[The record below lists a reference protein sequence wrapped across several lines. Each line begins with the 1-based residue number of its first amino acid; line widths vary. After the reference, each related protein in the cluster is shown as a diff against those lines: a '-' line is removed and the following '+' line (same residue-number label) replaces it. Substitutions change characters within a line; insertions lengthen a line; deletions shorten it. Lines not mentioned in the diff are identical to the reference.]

1 MAEWSACQT
10 PGFES
15 SSGPLLDLFLVIL
28 SSNSQP
34 QLKVA
39 NWLPPATVDVFNPV
53 MFSLDYY
60 FVSNYLSG
68 VPVNQLESALF
79 TVNKP

>member
-1 MAEWSACQT
+1 MAEWSACWT
-10 PGFES
+10 RGFES

-39 NWLPPATVDVFNPV
+39 NWLPPA
-53 MFSLDYY
+53 S
-60 FVSNYLSG
+60 
-68 VPVNQLESALF
+68 
-79 TVNKP
+79 